1 MGSGGGPSAG
11 GGGGG
16 ARGPSGPGGG
26 AAAGPRGGGGGI
38 ALDFTRKKTAKKRL
52 KIDWTHPVWKPEEEE
67 NTDGRTAGTMSR
79 FALPI
84 EKAYEVVT
92 DSDKRPLLIM
102 RECEK
107 CKGTD
112 HALLSRTMSN
122 EQTVLLTHWFRC
134 VKLPPNILEKDHPL
148 TNLFKREKGEKIPH
162 LFFVD
167 PDGTHKTP
175 LSGTQSQRV
184 LWETMFSYLDRC
196 YDGNAKKSLKELR
209 KILDQY
215 DRVDGLEQE
224 VMVRRDRE
232 IEKKGLK
239 SPKLKKYLKQL
250 DKLSKEREK
259 LVKKEKA
266 LRALAL
272 RDLSEGDRSKSKST
286 GRKVAANK

>member
-1 MGSGGGPSAG
+1 MA
-11 GGGGG
+11 
-16 ARGPSGPGGG
+16 
-26 AAAGPRGGGGGI
+26 
-38 ALDFTRKKTAKKRL
+38 
-52 KIDWTHPVWKPEEEE
+52 
-67 NTDGRTAGTMSR
+67 R
-79 FALPI
+79 FALPV

-92 DSDKRPLLIM
+92 SNDKRPLLIM

-122 EQTVLLTHWFRC
+122 EQTVLLTGWFRC
-134 VKLPPNILEKDHPL
+134 VKLGPNILEKDHPL
-148 TNLFKREKGEKIPH
+148 TNLFKVEKGEKVPH

-175 LSGTQSQRV
+175 LSGTQSQRD
-184 LWETMFSYLDRC
+184 LWKTMFAYLDRC

-224 VMVRRDRE
+224 VMVRMDRE

-239 SPKLKKYLKQL
+239 SKKLKKYQKQI
-250 DKLSKEREK
+250 DKLAKERQK
-259 LVKKEKA
+259 LVKKEKD

-272 RDLSEGDRSKSKST
+272 KELAQPK
-286 GRKVAANK
+286 AAAAEKPAEVGAQN